1 MTERRPPQHSFPSWI
16 DQQIADAEGR
26 GVFDNLPGEGKPI
39 PRRQDRDFTQT
50 WLRDKLQ
57 REGVPTEELLPTPL
71 RLRRE
76 SERLTTGQLALRSEP
91 EVREAVAEL
100 NTRILDWRR
109 NGAGDPPI
117 PVPLVREDEAVA
129 AWHEAR
135 AAVQPAARDAGTLSR
150 PVPGKPAASL
160 SAQRRRWWQLRRP
173 RWH

>member
-16 DQQIADAEGR
+16 DQQIADAERR
-26 GVFDNLPGEGKPI
+26 GVFDNLPGAGKPI
-39 PRRQDRDFTQT
+39 PRRRERDFTQT

-76 SERLTTGQLALRSEP
+76 SERLTTGELSLRSEL
-91 EVREAVAEL
+91 EVREAVTEL

-117 PVPLVREDEAVA
+117 PVPLVREEDAVA
-129 AWHEAR
+129 AWHQAR
-135 AAVQPAARDAGTLSR
+135 MKRSAATPPAPASPDATPAPARPS
-150 PVPGKPAASL
+150 
-160 SAQRRRWWQLRRP
+160 RRWWPRR
-173 RWH
+173 RS

>member
-16 DQQIADAEGR
+16 DQQIADAERR
-26 GVFDNLPGEGKPI
+26 GVFDNLPGAGKPI

-109 NGAGDPPI
+109 NSTDGPPI
-117 PVPLVREDEAVA
+117 PVPLVREDQAVA

-135 AAVQPAARDAGTLSR
+135 AVQAARAAEAG
-150 PVPGKPAASL
+150 PPAPSPADN
-160 SAQRRRWWQLRRP
+160 AQEAPRRRWRWRR
-173 RWH
+173 RRR

>member
-1 MTERRPPQHSFPSWI
+1 MTERRPPQHGFPSWI

-26 GVFDNLPGEGKPI
+26 GVFDNLPGTGQPI
-39 PRRQDRDFTQT
+39 PRRQERDFTQT

-76 SERLTTGQLALRSEP
+76 SERLTTGQLSLRSEP

-129 AWHEAR
+129 AWRQAR
-135 AAVQPAARDAGTLSR
+135 TTQPAATPQAPASPDASR
-150 PVPGKPAASL
+150 TPA
-160 SAQRRRWWQLRRP
+160 SAPRRRWWHRR
-173 RWH
+173 RS